1 MKKAYVSFLPDW
13 AELKKKLPLGE
24 RWPMP
29 LLVGLASVTSL
40 VRGPELPA
48 LGDVPAVVPET
59 ETIETALEAALEDQA
74 RPLWM
79 MSPWPEAEGS
89 RLEAARLRRMTL
101 SGLAR
106 HRIREA
112 VLSEPLVKAG
122 GGLEVWQADMAK
134 YVDNMDAAAAS
145 GSGAG
150 GRISDGRIW
159 NLAAAV
165 GCLLKEPPRRI
176 LLIGS
181 DPVLTEMAGILAGY
195 AELLTVCGHSARW
208 TELELLRAKL
218 VYDLGIV
225 IELARRPG
233 IADYRQAELLL
244 VIDDMEGAAFVGQG
258 LAAMSPGALVW
269 DLTPDGAL
277 AAQVRRQYP
286 RLNVRRLVWASRGP
300 DFHQPA
306 YRLGCW
312 LPESATLG
320 ETLGELKIKE
330 FNFDRLANK
339 ESYTD
344 EHLNF
349 P

>member
-1 MKKAYVSFLPDW
+1 LPDW

-40 VRGPELPA
+40 VRGPELPV
-48 LGDVPAVVPET
+48 LGDAPAAAPET
-59 ETIETALEAALEDQA
+59 ETKTETETAEAAPAAVSEEQDPEQE

-106 HRIREA
+106 HRVREA

-134 YVDNMDAAAAS
+134 HVDNMDVAAAS
-145 GSGAG
+145 EAGAG

-165 GCLLKEPPRRI
+165 GCVLKEPPRRI
-176 LLIGS
+176 LLVGS
-181 DPVLTEMAGILAGY
+181 GPVLTEIAGILAGH
-195 AELLTVCGHSARW
+195 AELLTVCGHSACW
-208 TELELLRAKL
+208 TALELLRAKL
-218 VYDLGIV
+218 IYDLGTV
-225 IELARRPG
+225 VELARRPG

-244 VIDDMEGAAFVGQG
+244 VVDGMDGAAFLGQG
-258 LAAMSPGALVW
+258 LAAMGPGSTVW

-277 AAQVRRQYP
+277 AAKARRQYP
-286 RLNVRRLVWASRGP
+286 RLNVRRIVWASRGS

-312 LPESATLG
+312 LPESASLGGTL
-320 ETLGELKIKE
+320 EELKI
-330 FNFDRLANK
+330 NGFDFGLR
-339 ESYTD
+339 D
-344 EHLNF
+344 CLNNNI
-349 P
+349 

>member
-29 LLVGLASVTSL
+29 LLVGLASMTSL
-40 VRGPELPA
+40 VKGPELPV
-48 LGDVPAVVPET
+48 LGDVSAVVSGTAPE
-59 ETIETALEAALEDQA
+59 AVSEDQERE

-106 HRIREA
+106 HRVREA
-112 VLSEPLVKAG
+112 VLSEPLLKAG
-122 GGLEVWQADMAK
+122 GGLEAWRADMAK
-134 YVDNMDAAAAS
+134 HVDNMDTATAESEA
-145 GSGAG
+145 GAG

-176 LLIGS
+176 LLTGS
-181 DPVLTEMAGILAGY
+181 GPVLTEMAGILAPR
-195 AELLTVCGHSARW
+195 AKLLTVCGHSARW
-208 TELELLRAKL
+208 TALELLRAKL
-218 VYDLGIV
+218 IYDLGIV

-233 IADYRQAELLL
+233 IEDYRQAELLL
-244 VIDDMEGAAFVGQG
+244 VVDGAEGAAFLGQG
-258 LAAMSPGALVW
+258 MAAMTPGALVW

-277 AAQVRRQYP
+277 AAKARLRHP
-286 RLNVRRLVWASRGP
+286 RLNVRRLVWASRDP
-300 DFHQPA
+300 DF
-306 YRLGCW
+306 
-312 LPESATLG
+312 
-320 ETLGELKIKE
+320 
-330 FNFDRLANK
+330 
-339 ESYTD
+339 
-344 EHLNF
+344 
-349 P
+349 